1 MANVEQFLNETR
13 TLALR
18 VMETTADLA
27 HVSDDQLRARRAS
40 LGAGWD
46 QLAEGAERVLTA
58 TGLEDA
64 VLMQQLR
71 HGTSPAERRASAPP
85 DADLTRMGSA
95 SRLSPTSV
103 MGCRSR
109 NGHRCATT
117 S

>member
-46 QLAEGAERVLTA
+46 QLAEGAERVVTETPLVPSPGGRARAPCAALTPCW
-58 TGLEDA
+58 
-64 VLMQQLR
+64 
-71 HGTSPAERRASAPP
+71 SS
-85 DADLTRMGSA
+85 GSA
-95 SRLSPTSV
+95 
-103 MGCRSR
+103 
-109 NGHRCATT
+109 AKD
-117 S
+117 